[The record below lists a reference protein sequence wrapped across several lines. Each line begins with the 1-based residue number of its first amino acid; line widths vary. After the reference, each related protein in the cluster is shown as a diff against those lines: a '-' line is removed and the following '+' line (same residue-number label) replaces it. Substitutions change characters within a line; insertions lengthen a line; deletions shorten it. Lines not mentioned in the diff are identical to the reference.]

1 MLTGMNPLKI
11 GEQGKDVPVE
21 NSDDEKCMIF
31 QEYLLDPSQTVAQFL
46 SDAGI
51 SVVEFARFEC
61 GEDLDIGTSPEQQR
75 NLDVSVEVG
84 G

>member
-1 MLTGMNPLKI
+1 MNPLKI
-11 GEQGKDVPVE
+11 GEEGKDIPVK

-46 SDAGI
+46 SDAGV
-51 SVVEFARFEC
+51 SVVDFARFEC
-61 GEDLDIGTSPEQQR
+61 GEELDIETTPEQQR
-75 NLDVSVEVG
+75 DLDITVEVG